1 MNPSIIICDALTM
14 NSNTTRHAAVTSPCL
29 HPKQKHNGYV
39 LPHRL
44 LNADQLTI
52 QRFRRASQL
61 HPVSSGP
68 FTSPVHGRA
77 AVPQATAEEEQASAS
92 NGSQFSPGADQ
103 IAVAKGTGSSIVPHQ
118 GSGNNGGSDQGG
130 GGSGGGNP
138 GNNGP
143 GDGPDNQTKFLLLLL
158 SIALGAAGSFGI
170 YHLIKAIHGVTSR
183 RRAAQP
189 TVGCQQRFV

>member
-1 MNPSIIICDALTM
+1 MNPSIAICDALTM
-14 NSNTTRHAAVTSPCL
+14 NLHTTRHAAVTSSCF
-29 HPKQKHNGYV
+29 HPNQKHKGYV
-39 LPHRL
+39 LPQRL
-44 LNADQLTI
+44 LNADQPTV

-68 FTSPVHGRA
+68 FASPVHGRA

-92 NGSQFSPGADQ
+92 NGSHFSPGADQ
-103 IAVAKGTGSSIVPHQ
+103 IAVVKGTGSSIVPHQ
-118 GSGNNGGSDQGG
+118 GSGNNGGSG

-138 GNNGP
+138 RNDGP
-143 GDGPDNQTKFLLLLL
+143 GDDPDNQTKFLLLLL
-158 SIALGAAGSFGI
+158 SIALGAAGFFGI